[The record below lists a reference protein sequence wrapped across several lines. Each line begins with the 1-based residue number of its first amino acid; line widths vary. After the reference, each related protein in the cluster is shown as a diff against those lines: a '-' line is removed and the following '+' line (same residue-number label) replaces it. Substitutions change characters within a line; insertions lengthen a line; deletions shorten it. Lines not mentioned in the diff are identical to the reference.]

1 METSDSRNVRSTVG
15 SGIEIQLQG
24 SGVRTEYKDDEKPT
38 ERTTGFSVQQTVQEG
53 DDELKR
59 IIEES
64 RSRRKRM
71 KEEMF
76 SSS

>member
-1 METSDSRNVRSTVG
+1 MQIRAFLNLVILSCRSQTKENEEAVETMKGYSS
-15 SGIEIQLQG
+15 
-24 SGVRTEYKDDEKPT
+24 
-38 ERTTGFSVQQTVQEG
+38 QQTLDDG

-64 RSRRKRM
+64 RSRRRRM

-76 SSS
+76 SNP

>member
-1 METSDSRNVRSTVG
+1 MHLYNRV
-15 SGIEIQLQG
+15 
-24 SGVRTEYKDDEKPT
+24 EYKDAEEPVEMAK
-38 ERTTGFSVQQTVQEG
+38 GYSSHQTLQEG
-53 DDELKR
+53 DDDLKR

>member
-1 METSDSRNVRSTVG
+1 MEIGRGHST
-15 SGIEIQLQG
+15 
-24 SGVRTEYKDDEKPT
+24 
-38 ERTTGFSVQQTVQEG
+38 QQVVQEG